1 MYTVKAGRKRVGIT
15 WRDRFVMK
23 KKTIIILIVL
33 LALVAAALLLWRFVF
48 SQKEDAGSTEDAVYV
63 VTVAEL
69 TGQDGALGV
78 ANRFAG
84 VVEAQETWSV
94 NQNPDATVKE
104 ILVSVGDE
112 VKTGDTLF
120 TYDTE
125 KFLADQE
132 QAEIE
137 LERMTNELDAITKMI
152 EQLQADQK
160 KAKAEEQADYTIRI
174 QDAELQKKQKELDI
188 KSKNLTISKL
198 IESQSQSAVT
208 SEIDGVVRSIN
219 DGSSSNDYMD
229 GTDSNAFMTIMKTGS
244 LRVKGTINEQHIG
257 QIMVGSPVIVHS
269 RVDDAITWRGSISEI
284 NTDSTVGNQNMYYG
298 SGDSGSNYHFYVALD
313 SAEDMMI
320 GQHVYLEPD
329 LGQGEENL
337 LEGLWIPSYMVD
349 LSDPEQPVVWAD
361 ENGKL
366 ARRPVETGVEDE
378 ELMMVE
384 ILGGLEQDDAIA
396 FPEETL
402 QEGMRVSRGEQ
413 S

>member
-219 DGSSSNDYMD
+219 DGTSSNDYMD

-284 NTDSTVGNQNMYYG
+284 NTDSTVGNQNAYYG
-298 SGDSGSNYHFYVALD
+298 AGDSGSNYHFYVALD

-329 LGQGEENL
+329 IGQGEENL

>member
-104 ILVSVGDE
+104 ILVAVGDE

-219 DGSSSNDYMD
+219 DGTSSNDYVD